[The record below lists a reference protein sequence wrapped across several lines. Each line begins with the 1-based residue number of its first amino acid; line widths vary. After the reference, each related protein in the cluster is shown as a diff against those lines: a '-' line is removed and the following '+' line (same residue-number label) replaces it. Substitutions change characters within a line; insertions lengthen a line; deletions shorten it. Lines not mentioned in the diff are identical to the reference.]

1 MITVIVGNENLINTS
16 KKVANAC
23 SSTFAAIK
31 HKIAS
36 FVVAPVAI

>member
-1 MITVIVGNENLINTS
+1 MIAVIMRNENLINTG

-23 SSTFAAIK
+23 SSTLAAIK
-31 HKIAS
+31 HKVAS

>member
-23 SSTFAAIK
+23 SSTLAAIK

-36 FVVAPVAI
+36 FVVTPVAI